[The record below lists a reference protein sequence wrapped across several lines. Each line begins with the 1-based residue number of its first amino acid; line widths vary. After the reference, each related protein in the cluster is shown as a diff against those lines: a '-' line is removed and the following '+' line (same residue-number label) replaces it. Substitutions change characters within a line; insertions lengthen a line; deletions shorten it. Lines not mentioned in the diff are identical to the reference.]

1 MTACSACALSTL
13 LASFSLNSVPAYHVA
28 YLPIQLPTPNTILA
42 LASALLDERFSLQAI
57 EAHSSEAFIC
67 SCIPSPASE
76 RRSST
81 RMRAYCAFTCEKSLR
96 GEDKDEDE
104 DERDYEA
111 LIVHGP
117 HIAFSHRSPRLVLHQ
132 LTSCFHQRFAS
143 LAFPLTLS
151 TCKRRHLDLPDLFFK
166 MKYPLLCASFPLS
179 SISVQPLAPYHSP
192 GF

>member
-1 MTACSACALSTL
+1 MIACSACALSTL

-57 EAHSSEAFIC
+57 EAHSCETFVW
-67 SCIPSPASE
+67 SCIPWRAAE

-96 GEDKDEDE
+96 GEDEDE

-151 TCKRRHLDLPDLFFK
+151 NMQTPAPC
-166 MKYPLLCASFPLS
+166 S
-179 SISVQPLAPYHSP
+179 S
-192 GF
+192 